1 MAGSKAALL
10 VATAEYGD
18 PAFRRLRTPGHDVE
32 ALRGVLEDPA
42 IGGFDVR
49 ALVNQPGQVVE
60 EEIEGFFA
68 DRKPDDLLVLYLS
81 CHGVK
86 DQDGRLY
93 FAATDTKLRRLAASG
108 ISSTFV
114 NEQMGNSRSK
124 RVVLL
129 LDCCYSGAF
138 ARGFA
143 PRGGEGVEL
152 KERLQGRGRVVITA
166 SSAMEYAFEAGQ
178 LTSDS
183 AQPSVFTTAV
193 VQGLHS
199 GEADRDGDGRV
210 SVDEL
215 YDFVFDQVREATPDQ
230 RPGIFSDIQ
239 GALYIA
245 QNPNPPARVERL
257 ALTLGPPLVQGGHT
271 GRLVATASNDGT
283 THLDLTLRA
292 QVPEGGV
299 EGRVEPARLVLEPGT
314 GAIAEVR
321 ISPARPLTGGVRRHT
336 VQVQANSTQGR
347 RWEATAVFEQTPL
360 LGRRHLLLLGGG
372 LAALALAIML
382 LLFLPR
388 DGGDGEQP
396 SALPGAILSVRGSI
410 ESPGAQDTY
419 TFTASAGQ
427 RVLFDA
433 RDCASGGRLV
443 WTLRQPDDEPLFEN
457 ETVCDAD
464 SPADLRRTLPQAG
477 NYRLIVSGADG
488 ATGTYRVTLWPVLA
502 PQQFSV
508 AIGGTIA
515 AGRPAPGAGNI
526 ESPGAQ
532 DDYTFTAD
540 KPQRVY
546 LDVRECAS
554 NGSLVWRLLRPDEEL
569 VFDNETMCSGGTRG
583 DQEDVRLPQA
593 GNYRLA
599 VSGNDSATG
608 TYRVTLWPVP
618 APQQFSVAIGG
629 TIAPGRPGPG
639 AGNIEKP
646 RAQDHYTFTASKGQ
660 RIYLDTTECAS
671 SGILV
676 WTLLR
681 PNKEPLLQN
690 ESMCSGGS
698 PSDQADVTL
707 PQAGKYRL
715 IVSGGEAATGT
726 YRVKVHSR

>member
-18 PAFRRLRTPGHDVE
+18 QAFRRLRAPAHDVE
-32 ALRGVLEDPA
+32 ALRRVLADPA

-49 ALVNQPGQVVE
+49 ALVNQPGQLVE

-93 FAATDTKLRRLAASG
+93 FAASDTKLQRLAASG
-108 ISSTFV
+108 ISSNFV
-114 NEQMGNSRSK
+114 NEQMASSRSK

-143 PRGGEGVEL
+143 PRSGEGVEL

-178 LTSDS
+178 LTADS

-193 VQGLHS
+193 VHGLQT

-215 YDFVFDQVREATPDQ
+215 YDFVFDQVRQATPDQ
-230 RPGIFSDIQ
+230 RPGIFADVQ

-245 QNPNPPARVERL
+245 QNPNPPAQVERL
-257 ALTLGPPLVQGGHT
+257 ALTLGPPLVRGGRT
-271 GRLVATASNDGT
+271 GRLVVSASNDGT

-292 QVPEGGV
+292 QEPEAGV
-299 EGRVEPARLVLEPGT
+299 EGQVEPARLLLEPGT
-314 GAIAEVR
+314 GAVAEVR
-321 ISPARPLTGGVRRHT
+321 VSPPRPLTGGVRRHT

-347 RWEATAVFEQTPL
+347 RWEATAVFEQAPL
-360 LGRRHLLLLGGG
+360 LPRRHLLLLGGG
-372 LAALALAIML
+372 LAALALTILL
-382 LLFLPR
+382 LLFMPG
-388 DGGDGEQP
+388 DGGNGERP
-396 SALPGAILSVRGSI
+396 SALPGALLSVRGNI
-410 ESPGAQDTY
+410 ESPGAQDTH

-427 RVLFDA
+427 QVLFDA
-433 RDCASGGRLV
+433 RECASNGRLG
-443 WTLRQPDDEPLFEN
+443 WTLQGPDDEAVFQN
-457 ETVCDAD
+457 ESVCDGD
-464 SPADLRRTLPQAG
+464 STADLTRRLPQAG
-477 NYRLIVSGADG
+477 EYRLIVSGSDG
-488 ATGTYRVTLWPVLA
+488 ATGAYRAILWPVPA
-502 PQQFSV
+502 PQQFPL
-508 AIGGTIA
+508 AIGDTIA
-515 AGRPAPGAGNI
+515 AGRPGSGAGNI

-532 DDYTFTAD
+532 DHYTFTAD

-546 LDVRECAS
+546 LDVKECAS
-554 NGSLVWRLLRPDEEL
+554 NGTLVWALLRPDDEP
-569 VFDNETMCSGGTRG
+569 VFENETMCSGDTRG
-583 DQEDVRLPQA
+583 DQEDVSLPQA
-593 GNYRLA
+593 GDYRLI
-599 VSGNDSATG
+599 VSGSDSATG

-618 APQQFSVAIGG
+618 APQQFSVAIGD
-629 TIAPGRPGPG
+629 TIAAGRPGPG

-646 RAQDHYTFTASKGQ
+646 RAQDLYTFTASKGQ
-660 RIYLDTTECAS
+660 RIYLDTTDCAS
-671 SGILV
+671 NGTLI

-681 PNKEPLLQN
+681 PDEEPLLQN
-690 ESMCSGGS
+690 ESMCTGGS

-715 IVSGGEAATGT
+715 IVSGSEASTGT
-726 YRVKVHSR
+726 YRVKIQSR

>member
-1 MAGSKAALL
+1 MAGNKAALL

-32 ALRGVLEDPA
+32 ALRRVLEDPA

-49 ALVNQPGQVVE
+49 ALVNQPGQLVE

-93 FAATDTKLRRLAASG
+93 FAATDTKLQRLAASG

-193 VQGLHS
+193 VQGLVS

-210 SVDEL
+210 AVDEL
-215 YDFVFDQVREATPDQ
+215 YDFVFDQVRQATPDQ
-230 RPGIFSDIQ
+230 RPGIFSDVQ

-245 QNPNPPARVERL
+245 QNPNPPTRVERL
-257 ALTLGPPLVQGGHT
+257 ALTLGPPLVRGGRT

-292 QVPEGGV
+292 QVPEAGG
-299 EGRVEPARLVLEPGT
+299 EGRVEPARLLLEPGT

-321 ISPARPLTGGVRRHT
+321 ISPPRPLTGGVRRHT
-336 VQVQANSTQGR
+336 VQVQANSTQER
-347 RWEATAVFEQTPL
+347 RWEATAVFEQAPL
-360 LGRRHLLLLGGG
+360 LPRRHLLLLCGGAAAVLLAILLLLLLPGDGGG
-372 LAALALAIML
+372 
-382 LLFLPR
+382 
-388 DGGDGEQP
+388 GGDGEQP
-396 SALPGAILSVRGSI
+396 SALPGALLTERGSI

-427 RVLFDA
+427 QVLFDA
-433 RDCASGGRLV
+433 RECDSTGRLG
-443 WTLRQPDDEPLFEN
+443 WTLRQPDDDPVFEDESMCYGN
-457 ETVCDAD
+457 
-464 SPADLRRTLPQAG
+464 SPSDLTRRLPQAG
-477 NYRLIVSGADG
+477 DYRLIVSGSDG
-488 ATGTYRVTLWPVLA
+488 
-502 PQQFSV
+502 
-508 AIGGTIA
+508 
-515 AGRPAPGAGNI
+515 
-526 ESPGAQ
+526 
-532 DDYTFTAD
+532 
-540 KPQRVY
+540 
-546 LDVRECAS
+546 
-554 NGSLVWRLLRPDEEL
+554 
-569 VFDNETMCSGGTRG
+569 
-583 DQEDVRLPQA
+583 
-593 GNYRLA
+593 
-599 VSGNDSATG
+599 ATG

-618 APQQFSVAIGG
+618 APQQFSLAIGD

-646 RAQDHYTFTASKGQ
+646 AAQDIYTFTASAGQ
-660 RIYLDTTECAS
+660 QVLFDARECDS
-671 SGILV
+671 TGRLGG
-676 WTLLR
+676 
-681 PNKEPLLQN
+681 P
-690 ESMCSGGS
+690 CGS
-698 PSDQADVTL
+698 PTTIRCSKTS
-707 PQAGKYRL
+707 PC
-715 IVSGGEAATGT
+715 ATAT
-726 YRVKVHSR
+726 APRT

>member
-1 MAGSKAALL
+1 MAGTKAALL

-32 ALRGVLEDPA
+32 ALRRVLEDPA
-42 IGGFDVR
+42 IGSFDVR
-49 ALVNQPGQVVE
+49 ALVNQPGQLVE

-93 FAATDTKLRRLAASG
+93 FAATDTKLQRLAASG

-193 VQGLHS
+193 VQGLAS

-210 SVDEL
+210 AVDEL
-215 YDFVFDQVREATPDQ
+215 YDFVFDQVRQATPDQ
-230 RPGIFSDIQ
+230 RPGIFSDVQ

-245 QNPNPPARVERL
+245 QNPNPPTRVERL
-257 ALTLGPPLVQGGHT
+257 ALTLGPPLVRGGRT

-292 QVPEGGV
+292 QVPEAGG
-299 EGRVEPARLVLEPGT
+299 EGRVEPARLLLEPGT

-321 ISPARPLTGGVRRHT
+321 ISPPRPLTGGVRRHT
-336 VQVQANSTQGR
+336 VQVQANSTQER
-347 RWEATAVFEQTPL
+347 RWEATAVFEQAPL
-360 LGRRHLLLLGGG
+360 LPRRLLLLGGG
-372 LAALALAIML
+372 AAVVALTILL
-382 LLFLPR
+382 LLFMPG
-388 DGGDGEQP
+388 DGGNGERP
-396 SALPGAILSVRGSI
+396 SALPGALLSVRGSI
-410 ESPGAQDTY
+410 ESVGAQDIY

-427 RVLFDA
+427 QVLFDA
-433 RDCASGGRLV
+433 RECDSTGRLG
-443 WTLRQPDDEPLFEN
+443 WTLRQPDDDPVFEDESMCYGN
-457 ETVCDAD
+457 
-464 SPADLRRTLPQAG
+464 SPSDLTRRLPQAG
-477 NYRLIVSGADG
+477 DYRLIVSGSDG
-488 ATGTYRVTLWPVLA
+488 
-502 PQQFSV
+502 
-508 AIGGTIA
+508 
-515 AGRPAPGAGNI
+515 
-526 ESPGAQ
+526 
-532 DDYTFTAD
+532 
-540 KPQRVY
+540 
-546 LDVRECAS
+546 
-554 NGSLVWRLLRPDEEL
+554 
-569 VFDNETMCSGGTRG
+569 
-583 DQEDVRLPQA
+583 
-593 GNYRLA
+593 
-599 VSGNDSATG
+599 ATG

-618 APQQFSVAIGG
+618 APQQFSLAIGD

-646 RAQDHYTFTASKGQ
+646 AAQDIYTFTASAGQ
-660 RIYLDTTECAS
+660 QVLFDARECDS
-671 SGILV
+671 TGRLG
-676 WTLLR
+676 WTLR
-681 PNKEPLLQN
+681 QPDDDPVFED
-690 ESMCSGGS
+690 ESMCYGNS
-698 PSDQADVTL
+698 PSDLTRRL
-707 PQAGKYRL
+707 PQAGDYRL
-715 IVSGGEAATGT
+715 IVSGSEAATGT
-726 YRVKVHSR
+726 YRVKIESR